1 MEQDKRDEL
10 VCAGRYRQF
19 KICSRNKHLPLF
31 CLYIVLCTAVLFC
44 LVWYFSAGDDPIRN
58 FEKLNLPPDAAVFL
72 DTRGEYSDVNR
83 PHYIVEKVIRCEQGL
98 DYVRKYML
106 ENNRASDLKAVHVM
120 PFNTLSDMDIYVYD
134 RLDDETREV
143 ILADG
148 VDKYVK
154 IAYWYLG
161 GRPDQWDLIK
171 K

>member
-44 LVWYFSAGDDPIRN
+44 LVWYFSAGEDPVRN
-58 FEKLNLPPDAAVFL
+58 FEKLNLPPDAA
-72 DTRGEYSDVNR
+72 
-83 PHYIVEKVIRCEQGL
+83 
-98 DYVRKYML
+98 
-106 ENNRASDLKAVHVM
+106 DLKAVHVM

-148 VDKYVK
+148 IDKYVK